1 MSRRFAARV
10 TLGAIVSMLPGLAAS
25 ACSVDAESGRG
36 QTAGIAGMS
45 SSAGNAV
52 QPNSGSSSGGLAQ
65 SGSSS
70 GGNDAKAGSPS
81 GGSSASGSG
90 TAGSAS
96 GGVGSADRCAAPGLT
111 WKSARKTWYTSYPDP
126 GSEECI
132 EYNGCTWAGQF
143 SACEGK
149 KPEAWVSARNIVAAF
164 PDYDTLAL
172 HDLCLKS
179 GDKTLVV
186 TVLDTCGDDDCDG
199 CCTQNKGNAD
209 QLIDLES
216 YTNERFGV
224 EDGVIQ
230 WADLGPT
237 TGGGCD

>member
-1 MSRRFAARV
+1 MSRKFAARV
-10 TLGAIVSMLPGLAAS
+10 TLGAILSTLSGLAVS
-25 ACSVDAESGRG
+25 ACSVEAPDSS
-36 QTAGIAGMS
+36 QSAGSAGMT
-45 SSAGNAV
+45 SSAGNPP
-52 QPNSGSSSGGLAQ
+52 QTTSGSASGGSAH
-65 SGSSS
+65 SGSAS
-70 GGNDAKAGSPS
+70 GGSDAKAGSAS
-81 GGSSASGSG
+81 GGSSASGSANGGG
-90 TAGSAS
+90 TNGGGS
-96 GGVGSADRCAAPGLT
+96 GADPCAAPGLT

-149 KPEAWVSARNIVAAF
+149 KPEAWVSAHNIVAAF

-179 GDKTLVV
+179 GDKTLIV

-216 YTNERFGV
+216 YTNDRFGV
-224 EDGVIQ
+224 EDGIIQ

-237 TGGGCD
+237 KGDGCD

>member
-1 MSRRFAARV
+1 MSQRLAARR
-10 TLGAIVSMLPGLAAS
+10 TLSTLLLVLPGLGLS
-25 ACSVDAESGRG
+25 GCSTDSEGSPS
-36 QTAGIAGMS
+36 QTAGGAGMPS
-45 SSAGNAV
+45 SGGNAV
-52 QPNSGSSSGGLAQ
+52 QPGGSGSASGGSGHSGSASGGTDSKAGSSSGG
-65 SGSSS
+65 
-70 GGNDAKAGSPS
+70 
-81 GGSSASGSG
+81 SSAGGGG
-90 TAGSAS
+90 T
-96 GGVGSADRCAAPGLT
+96 DLERCAAAGLT

-143 SACEGK
+143 SACDGK
-149 KPEAWVSARNIVAAF
+149 QPEAWVSAHNIVAAF

-179 GDKTLVV
+179 GDKTLIV

-199 CCTQNKGNAD
+199 CCTENKGSAD

-216 YTNERFGV
+216 YTNDRWGV
-224 EDGVIQ
+224 EDGMIQ

-237 TGGGCD
+237 TGSGCD

>member
-1 MSRRFAARV
+1 MSRKFAARV
-10 TLGAIVSMLPGLAAS
+10 TLGAMLSTLPVLAVS
-25 ACSVDAESGRG
+25 ACSIDADSGRG
-36 QTAGIAGMS
+36 QTAGSAGTT

-52 QPNSGSSSGGLAQ
+52 QPTSGSSSGGSAH
-65 SGSSS
+65 SGSSN
-70 GGNDAKAGSPS
+70 GGSNAQAGSAS
-81 GGSSASGSG
+81 GGSSASSGNGGSATAGGSG
-90 TAGSAS
+90 
-96 GGVGSADRCAAPGLT
+96 ADPCAAPGLT

-132 EYNGCTWAGQF
+132 AYNGCTWAGQF

-149 KPEAWVSARNIVAAF
+149 KPEAWVSAHNIVAAF

-216 YTNERFGV
+216 YTNDRFGV
-224 EDGVIQ
+224 EDGIIQ